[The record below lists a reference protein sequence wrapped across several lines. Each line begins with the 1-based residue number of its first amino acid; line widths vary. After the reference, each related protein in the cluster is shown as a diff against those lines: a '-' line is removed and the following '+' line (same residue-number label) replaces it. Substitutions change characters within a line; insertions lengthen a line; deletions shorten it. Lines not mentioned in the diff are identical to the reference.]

1 MIEQGFPGFEVA
13 GWYMLLAPANMPKD
27 VLDRLST
34 EANKALKTPAVRD
47 KLATLGFV
55 IVGGTPQEADAYI
68 RAEMKKWGDVVE
80 KSGLKPQ

>member
-1 MIEQGFPGFEVA
+1 M
-13 GWYMLLAPANMPKD
+13 
-27 VLDRLST
+27 

-55 IVGGTPQEADAYI
+55 IVGGTPQEADAYV
-68 RAEMKKWGDVVE
+68 RSEMTKWAGVVE